1 MQCSGIVF
9 NIQRYTIHDGPGVRT
24 ELFLKGCPLHCPWC
38 SNPES
43 AQLYPQPGIYPTRCL
58 GNRHCGL
65 CSDICPV
72 DNALVFQRGRLKSID
87 RTHCINCMD
96 CAGSC
101 PSEAIR
107 LWGKNMTVDECME
120 IIRRDKGYYA
130 RSGGGVT
137 VSGGEPL
144 LQSDFVTALFSAC
157 KSEGIHTCCESTFYT
172 DWEKILPLLP
182 VTDLFISDIKVMD
195 DALHQK
201 HTGVSNQRILSNLTK
216 IADLEK
222 PLVLRIPVI
231 PGFNDDL
238 DNMTATAD
246 FILGP
251 LQNRVRTLQL
261 LSYMR
266 LGEEKYR
273 SLDLAYPMKN
283 LRFNRRAFQK
293 RVEQTADYFCSR
305 GIHCLVGTRE
315 KE

>member
-1 MQCSGIVF
+1 
-9 NIQRYTIHDGPGVRT
+9 
-24 ELFLKGCPLHCPWC
+24 
-38 SNPES
+38 
-43 AQLYPQPGIYPTRCL
+43 
-58 GNRHCGL
+58 
-65 CSDICPV
+65 
-72 DNALVFQRGRLKSID
+72 
-87 RTHCINCMD
+87 
-96 CAGSC
+96 
-101 PSEAIR
+101 
-107 LWGKNMTVDECME
+107 
-120 IIRRDKGYYA
+120 
-130 RSGGGVT
+130 
-137 VSGGEPL
+137 
-144 LQSDFVTALFSAC
+144 
-157 KSEGIHTCCESTFYT
+157 
-172 DWEKILPLLP
+172 
-182 VTDLFISDIKVMD
+182 MD

-201 HTGVSNQRILSNLTK
+201 YTGVSNQRILSNLTK

-273 SLDLAYPMKN
+273 SLELAYPMKN

>member
-43 AQLYPQPGIYPTRCL
+43 ARLYPQPGLYPTRCL
-58 GNRHCGL
+58 GSRSCGL
-65 CSDICPV
+65 CSDVCPV
-72 DNALVFQRGRLKSID
+72 ENALEFHRGKLRSID
-87 RTHCINCMD
+87 RSLCINCMA
-96 CAGSC
+96 CAEAC
-101 PSEAIR
+101 PAEAIKR
-107 LWGKNMTVDECME
+107 WGRCMTVDQCME
-120 IIRRDKGYYA
+120 IIRRDKGYYD

-137 VSGGEPL
+137 VSGGEPM
-144 LQSDFVTALFSAC
+144 LQSAFVEALFTAC
-157 KSEGIHTCCESTFYT
+157 KAEGIHTCCETTLFT
-172 DWEKILPLLP
+172 DWSKIESLLP
-182 VTDLFISDIKVMD
+182 VTDLFISDIKVMKD
-195 DALHQK
+195 TLHKQY
-201 HTGVSNQRILSNLTK
+201 TGVSNQRILSNLTK
-216 IADLEK
+216 LADREK

-231 PGFNDDL
+231 PGFNDDPE
-238 DNMTATAD
+238 NMASTAD

-273 SLDLAYPMKN
+273 SLDQTYPMAS
-283 LRFNRRAFQK
+283 LRFNRRSFQK
-293 RVEQTADYFCSR
+293 RVEETAAYFCSR
-305 GIHCLVGTRE
+305 SIHCLVGTRE